1 MTAVNTV
8 TANPDLIAYCG
19 LYCGACKAYLS
30 GRCPGCRENTKTS
43 WCKVRA
49 CCSGSGYTTCAGCT
63 THADPRQCARY
74 NNLISRLF
82 GLIFRSNRAA
92 CIDRLRAIGTKVFA
106 AEMAAAKRHSLP
118 R

>member
-1 MTAVNTV
+1 MRTIVA
-8 TANPDLIAYCG
+8 DERLIAACG
-19 LYCGACKAYLS
+19 LYCGAWRRYLQEK
-30 GRCPGCRENTKTS
+30 CPGCRANEKAK
-43 WCKVRA
+43 WCKVR
-49 CCSGSGYTTCAGCT
+49 TCNLEHSHRSCADCAEFSEVKDCKKHNNWIAG
-63 THADPRQCARY
+63 
-74 NNLISRLF
+74 LF